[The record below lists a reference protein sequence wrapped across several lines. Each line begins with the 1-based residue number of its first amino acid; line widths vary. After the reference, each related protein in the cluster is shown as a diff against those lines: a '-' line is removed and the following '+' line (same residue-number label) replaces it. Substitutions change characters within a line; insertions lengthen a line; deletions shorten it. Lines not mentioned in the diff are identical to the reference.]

1 MNVNGLLEI
10 LNSPS
15 EYREINLVCARMGFT
30 ILKKR
35 PRGK

>member
-1 MNVNGLLEI
+1 MNANRLLEA

-15 EYREINLVCARMGFT
+15 EYREIILVCARTGFT

-35 PRGK
+35 PHGK